1 VYEHDTIAAIATP
14 PGHGGVAIL
23 RISGA
28 SAESTAQTIFLPTQP
43 WEQLHSHH
51 LYLGRIVDPRTGSS
65 LDQAMLAL
73 MRAPHSYTGENV
85 AEIHCHGG
93 SFLAQR
99 ILEAVLNQGAR
110 LALPGEFT
118 KRAFLNGRLDL
129 SQAEAVQ
136 DLIQA
141 KSEEGVQLAWNQLS
155 GRLSE
160 QCETIR
166 ERLIRLTAHVEAF
179 LDFPEDDIPE
189 RTQQE
194 FTHDLSSLISTIS
207 HLHATFAQ
215 GKVYRDG
222 VRTVIVGK
230 PNVGKSSLLNA
241 LAGTERAIVTA
252 QPGTTRDVLEETILI
267 NDIPLVVWDTAG
279 LHIATDE
286 VERIGVERARAGIQ
300 QAELVIAV
308 FDAARLFDE
317 EDRDVCESVSGKM
330 ILPVLNKVDL
340 PHKNSAAEVAACL
353 GTELAVHVSA
363 KNGTGLDGM
372 ARRISELILGTEQIL
387 PKEGQGAVVTR
398 VRHRDALIK
407 AEHCLTNALESMQ
420 TAWPLDLIAV
430 DLRAGLDHIGEITG
444 HVNNEE
450 ILDHIFREF
459 CIGK

>member
-1 VYEHDTIAAIATP
+1 MYEHDTIAAIATP

-28 SAESTAQTIFLPTQP
+28 RAESIAQTIFLPTQP

-99 ILEAVLNQGAR
+99 ILEALLNQSAR

-160 QCETIR
+160 QCQTIR
-166 ERLIRLTAHVEAF
+166 ERLISLTAHVEAF

-194 FTHDLSSLISTIS
+194 FIHDLSRLISTIA
-207 HLHATFAQ
+207 HLHATFAH

-267 NDIPLVVWDTAG
+267 NDIPLIVWDTAG
-279 LHIATDE
+279 LHTTIDE

-308 FDAARLFDE
+308 FDAARPFDE
-317 EDRDVCESVSGKM
+317 EDRGVCESVSGKM
-330 ILPVLNKVDL
+330 ILPVLNKIDL
-340 PHKNSAAEVAACL
+340 PRKNNADDIKACL
-353 GTELAVHVSA
+353 GTDQPVHVSI
-363 KNGTGLDGM
+363 KNGTGFEEITG
-372 ARRISELILGTEQIL
+372 RISELILGTADTSLQ
-387 PKEGQGAVVTR
+387 EGQGAVVTR

-420 TAWPLDLIAV
+420 AALPLDLIAV
-430 DLRAGLDHIGEITG
+430 DLRAGLDHVGEITG
-444 HVNNEE
+444 HVSNEE

>member
-1 VYEHDTIAAIATP
+1 MYEHDTIAAIATP
-14 PGHGGVAIL
+14 PGHGGVAVL
-23 RISGA
+23 RISGGR
-28 SAESTAQTIFLPTQP
+28 AENTAQTVFLPTQP

-51 LYLGRIVDPRTGSS
+51 LYLGQIVDPRTGSS

-93 SFLAQR
+93 HFLAQR

-141 KSEEGVQLAWNQLS
+141 KSDEGVQLAWNQLS

-160 QCETIR
+160 QCGAIR
-166 ERLIRLTAHVEAF
+166 EQLIGLIAHVEAF

-189 RTQQE
+189 RTLQE
-194 FTHDLSSLISTIS
+194 FTHDLSSLISRIA

-222 VRTVIVGK
+222 VRTIIVGK

-252 QPGTTRDVLEETILI
+252 HPGTTRDVLEETILV
-267 NDIPLVVWDTAG
+267 NGIPLVIWDTAG
-279 LHIATDE
+279 LRKTTDE
-286 VERIGVERARAGIQ
+286 VERIGVERARATIR
-300 QAELVIAV
+300 QAQLVIAV
-308 FDAARLFDE
+308 FDASRPFDE
-317 EDRDVCESVSGKM
+317 EDRGVCESVTGKI
-330 ILPVLNKVDL
+330 ILPILNKVDL
-340 PHKNSAAEVAACL
+340 PDKISADEIEAYLGAEQPVHLSITNQTGFDEITERISDLVL
-353 GTELAVHVSA
+353 GT
-363 KNGTGLDGM
+363 
-372 ARRISELILGTEQIL
+372 ARTSL
-387 PKEGQGAVVTR
+387 KDGQGAVVTR
-398 VRHRDALIK
+398 IRHRDALIK
-407 AEHCLTNALESMQ
+407 AEHCLNSALGSMG
-420 TAWPLDLIAV
+420 AAVPLDLIAV

-444 HVNNEE
+444 HISNEE
-450 ILDHIFREF
+450 ILDRIFREF